1 MTTNFPAPG
10 SLDAQQLNTVFES
23 FSAPLT
29 DGELSYM
36 DTTDIE
42 IGTPFYI
49 SNFNVSYNVA
59 DWYAKE
65 SNILT
70 RVTTTPVGYQIL
82 RFNNVSNYILNFKT
96 GNRIKIT
103 NLISNASSVVTITA
117 ATVSSITI
125 PVITEFPI
133 HGNISIRVVNLS
145 TEVYTRT
152 SVTRRNIQ
160 SGEVFVNVTAPRNNL
175 FLSEVT
181 PTVRGVRFPDGQRLN
196 SIQSAVVPANLE
208 TYIDLSLTGEK
219 SLVITDQSPN
229 VATSSSNLLNWYA
242 KEEPILTIT
251 TTTPPI
257 KVLYFASQFFIPFRK
272 GSTVR
277 VKSASGYIG
286 TFTVL
291 DCTTTSVTLDKCG
304 FFATKNT
311 TVDNLA
317 NTVRKVTNTNP
328 IESSLSL
335 RNLLYSMTKSNNVF
349 ISRSTTEVPQ
359 SSTIQKPIAKVAEV
373 ITQLKSEKLS
383 TYDNVGLTEGAAVT
397 ILSTV
402 NNTLPITGILSNVSS
417 NVTNWY
423 AKELD
428 VLTSTYTNPTT
439 ITLFFNQT
447 NYVFGS
453 TAVLSNADRSYVNT
467 VTIISSTSNS
477 ITIAKPAFDFN
488 FISFFNGFFIYL
500 NTTFTFAINYNIPYR
515 GYVKL
520 NSPVYSTVVP
530 VVSGTSTSIT
540 VVNPT
545 YSLNMVYTSFESASL
560 TVYPSTQA
568 SSMSHT
574 REKINL
580 VSSRLPE
587 RERSLFNDLSP
598 KPEQTPKLEL
608 FFNVPRF
615 TENVNVSTSS
625 TDTTIPITFSI
636 QAFSNNVV
644 NWYAT
649 DGNILKLTAIPLT
662 TLTLYFNNTI
672 GITTGSTIRVIE
684 YTSKFFKS
692 LTVLSANSY
701 SATVAY
707 DLSIIKNNL
716 YVYVKTT
723 LAFTQK
729 MFIPYAIEGAVV
741 LSLPNNTSL
750 TTNITERTA
759 SSIAFVKTYFVDTTG
774 ATISDSNPSY
784 YPQRLV
790 VTNQLPLTP
799 RENLYYAIALPYY
812 RTERTV
818 KIAEEPKTFSIVGK
832 VSKFKS
838 DQYQGFVVPKN
849 DKVQSVKFSAS
860 ATSVTVGDFSSLPKF
875 STVPTAIS
883 APALGQTVY
892 NTPLWY
898 SFELNILQRQT
909 VINATTKLVFNN
921 ASYAYLFAAGDTVKL
936 YRSNYTTFVQVLSA
950 TLTTITFATPVD
962 FPTDTLGLTI
972 QNYSSTVYPK
982 DITFT
987 EMAPLGMPRDVAL
1000 PRQNLI
1006 SAEYIKPNQRGSTDF
1021 NIERDAVVG
1030 RNLTTTSGLISQSL
1044 RVVAVENYIKPSTI
1058 KQFKVDVVS
1067 IAPIIKSDS
1076 LNKPLMTVV
1085 SVAAKTDAG
1094 KIKEI
1099 FKISADSNI
1108 LYENQG
1114 KVITSNR
1121 LTTVD
1126 SINKIS
1132 GVVKQFKVDRIAGV
1146 TSEPAKIIV
1155 SPITPIQ
1162 FWN

>member
-10 SLDAQQLNTVFES
+10 STDAQQLTTVFEY
-23 FSAPLT
+23 FSVLSNSS
-29 DGELSYM
+29 ELSDM

-49 SNFNVSYNVA
+49 TNFNVSYNVA

-82 RFNNVSNYILNFKT
+82 RFNNVSNYVLNFKT

-103 NLISNASSVVTITA
+103 NLTSNASSVVTISA

-152 SVTRRNIQ
+152 SVTQRNIQ

-196 SIQSAVVPANLE
+196 SIQSAVAPANLE
-208 TYIDLSLTGEK
+208 TYVDLGITGEK
-219 SLVITDQSPN
+219 SLVITNQSPN
-229 VATSSSNLLNWYA
+229 A
-242 KEEPILTIT
+242 EPT
-251 TTTPPI
+251 
-257 KVLYFASQFFIPFRK
+257 KVLYFASQFFIPFRN

-277 VKSASGYIG
+277 VKSASGYIS

-291 DCTTTSVTLDKCG
+291 DCTTTSVTLDKG
-304 FFATKNT
+304 GLFETENT

-349 ISRSTTEVPQ
+349 ISRSTSEVPQ
-359 SSTIQKPIAKVAEV
+359 SSTIQTPIAKVAEV
-373 ITQLKSEKLS
+373 TRLKS
-383 TYDNVGLTEGAAVT
+383 
-397 ILSTV
+397 
-402 NNTLPITGILSNVSS
+402 
-417 NVTNWY
+417 
-423 AKELD
+423 
-428 VLTSTYTNPTT
+428 
-439 ITLFFNQT
+439 
-447 NYVFGS
+447 
-453 TAVLSNADRSYVNT
+453 
-467 VTIISSTSNS
+467 
-477 ITIAKPAFDFN
+477 
-488 FISFFNGFFIYL
+488 
-500 NTTFTFAINYNIPYR
+500 
-515 GYVKL
+515 
-520 NSPVYSTVVP
+520 
-530 VVSGTSTSIT
+530 
-540 VVNPT
+540 
-545 YSLNMVYTSFESASL
+545 
-560 TVYPSTQA
+560 
-568 SSMSHT
+568 
-574 REKINL
+574 
-580 VSSRLPE
+580 
-587 RERSLFNDLSP
+587 
-598 KPEQTPKLEL
+598 EQTPKLEL

-615 TENVNVSTSS
+615 TENVIVSTSS
-625 TDTTIPITFSI
+625 TDTTIPITFNI
-636 QAFSNNVV
+636 QLFSNNVV

-649 DGNILKLTAIPLT
+649 DGDILQLTAIPLT

-672 GITTGSTIRVIE
+672 GITTGSTISVIE

-692 LTVLSANSY
+692 VTVLSANSY

-707 DLSIIKNNL
+707 DLSIIKDNL
-716 YVYVKTT
+716 YVYVNTT
-723 LAFTQK
+723 LTFTQK
-729 MFIPYAIEGAVV
+729 SFIPYAIEGAVL
-741 LSLPNNTSL
+741 LSLPNNISF
-750 TTNITERTA
+750 TTNITKRTA
-759 SSIAFVKTYFVDTTG
+759 SLITFVKTYFVDTTV

-784 YPQRLV
+784 YPQGLV

-799 RENLYYAIALPYY
+799 RENLYYAVALPYY
-812 RTERTV
+812 RTEQTV

-838 DQYQGFVVPKN
+838 DQYQGFVVPKTE
-849 DKVQSVKFSAS
+849 KVQSVKFSAS
-860 ATSVTVGDFSSLPKF
+860 ADSVDSINKISGVVKQFKVNVSSVTAKTDAGKIKEIFKISADSVTVGNFSSLPKF

-883 APALGQTVY
+883 ASALGQTVY
-892 NTPLWY
+892 NTLSWY

-909 VINATTKLVFNN
+909 VINATTTLVFNN
-921 ASYAYLFAAGDTVKL
+921 ESSYAYLFAAGDTVKL
-936 YRSNYTTFVQVLSA
+936 YRSNYTTFVQVLSV

-972 QNYSSTVYPK
+972 QNYSSTIYPT

-1030 RNLTTTSGLISQSL
+1030 RNLTTTSGLISQL
-1044 RVVAVENYIKPSTI
+1044 
-1058 KQFKVDVVS
+1058 KVDVVS
-1067 IAPIIKSDS
+1067 ITSIIKSDS

-1085 SVAAKTDAG
+1085 SVTAKTDAG

-1114 KVITSNR
+1114 KVITPTR
-1121 LTTVD
+1121 LTAVD

-1132 GVVKQFKVDRIAGV
+1132 GVVKQFKVDQIAGV